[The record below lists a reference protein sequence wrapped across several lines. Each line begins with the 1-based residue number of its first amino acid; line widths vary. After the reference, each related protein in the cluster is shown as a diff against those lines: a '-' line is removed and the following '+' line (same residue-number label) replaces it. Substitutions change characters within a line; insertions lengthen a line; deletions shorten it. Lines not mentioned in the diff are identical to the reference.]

1 MFAFCDRQLSR
12 YFRTPQRMNLNLGVG
27 RVKLQKPAM
36 SQLVTLSLGGPSQ
49 RPLTCKGGFF

>member
-27 RVKLQKPAM
+27 RVKLQKPA
-36 SQLVTLSLGGPSQ
+36 LLAPN
-49 RPLTCKGGFF
+49 P